1 MRKKVKGLYKN
12 NWLSWVENSEFVLA
26 MRRGLLLCI
35 PFLIIGSFCIV
46 FTSFPIPEYQ
56 EWIKTVAGGW
66 IYNAIMWIY
75 NATMGSVTLFVILAI
90 SYSYGNKAD
99 HDELGFYMLTGIV
112 SYIVFATED
121 ISDISFTIFDSTWLF
136 TGIIVAI
143 SSCLLFRRFYA
154 LSKKSVKNKYQNG
167 VDMDFRNTVLVI
179 LPVTG
184 VVLLFAA
191 VKLILVQGVGI
202 NIQNIGSYLMMHLFD
217 MIGTGLFGAVVFV
230 FLIHIMW
237 FFGIHGS
244 NMLSMVSEQ
253 LFEHGMLENMASVA
267 SGGAAMHIF
276 TKTFFDVFVLMG
288 GSGATLCLLL
298 AMLLRKK
305 KKDKTLFKVSIIPA
319 IFNINEIVLFGLP
332 VVFNPIMLIPF
343 ISVPLVLMGISAL
356 VIYLG
361 IVPIPSVQVTWTTPV
376 LFSGYLCTGSM
387 AGAIL
392 QAVLLAVG
400 AAIYTPFIKLSEV
413 YYDRMLQKNILS
425 LIKEM
430 QECEEKG
437 ERIALKT
444 GPRSKRDIVKMLTK
458 DLRTAIAKDEIM
470 LYYQPQ
476 VMNDGSIY
484 GVEALLRWKHPVA
497 GYLYPPLVIE
507 LARQDN
513 LLDELGIILIE
524 KAARDLEHLAQQF
537 TKPIHMSV
545 NISPVQFESDTFC
558 GKVKEILEKYDI
570 KNCTMCFEV
579 TEQLAL
585 ATTGIVSQRIE
596 ELRKMG
602 IPFHM
607 DDFGMGHSSMKYL
620 QNNEFEAVKLDGS
633 LVREMLDNTRSQE
646 IISGIQQMALPLNY
660 ELIAEYVE
668 TKEQKNVLEG
678 LGCHIYQGALY
689 GMAVPLHELEDFLK
703 DYDMCTAE
711 DSKLREAQPVDE
723 QLDITGGNRKK

>member
-1 MRKKVKGLYKN
+1 MLPFHKGMEEKYMKKKVKGLYKN
-12 NWLSWVENSEFVLA
+12 NWLSWLENSEFILA

-35 PFLIIGSFCIV
+35 PFLIMGSFCIV
-46 FTSFPIPEYQ
+46 LTSFPVPAWQ
-56 EWIKTVAGGW
+56 EWIRKAAGGW
-66 IYNAIMWIY
+66 IYQAVMWIY
-75 NATMGSVTLFVILAI
+75 NATMGSVTLFVILAV
-90 SYSYGNKAD
+90 SYSYGSKAD
-99 HDELGFYMLTGIV
+99 HDELGFYMLTAV
-112 SYIVFATED
+112 TSYVVFASED
-121 ISDISFTIFDSTWLF
+121 ITAVSFTIFDSTWLF
-136 TGIIVAI
+136 TGIIVTLF
-143 SSCLLFRRFYA
+143 SCLLFRKFYA
-154 LSKKSVKNKYQNG
+154 FSRKSVKNKYETG

-179 LPVTG
+179 IPVIC
-184 VVLLFAA
+184 VILIFAA
-191 VKLILVQGVGI
+191 VKLVLAQGMGV
-202 NIQNIGSYLMMHLFD
+202 NIQNIGSYLMMHLFGV
-217 MIGTGLFGAVVFV
+217 IGTGAFGAVVFV

-253 LFEHGMLENMASVA
+253 LFEQGMVENMAAVA
-267 SGGAAMHIF
+267 AGGAAAHVF

-288 GSGATLCLLL
+288 GSGATLSLLL
-298 AMLLRKK
+298 AMLVRRK

-319 IFNINEIVLFGLP
+319 LFNVNEIVLFGLP

-343 ISVPLVLMGISAL
+343 ILVPLVLLGVSAFSIAIGL
-356 VIYLG
+356 VP
-361 IVPIPSVQVTWTTPV
+361 VPSVQVTWTTPI
-376 LFSGYLCTGSM
+376 LFSGYLCTGSV

-392 QAVLLAVG
+392 QAVNLVLG
-400 AAIYTPFIKLSEV
+400 AAIYTPFIRLSEV
-413 YYDRMLQKNILS
+413 YYDRMLQKNVLS
-425 LIKEM
+425 LVKEL

-437 ERIALKT
+437 EYIVLKE

-458 DLRTAIAKDEIM
+458 DLETAVRNHGIM

-476 VMNDGSIY
+476 VMNDGSVY
-484 GVEALLRWKHPVA
+484 GVEALLRWKHPVV

-507 LARQDN
+507 LARQDDM
-513 LLDELGIILIE
+513 LDELGLILIE
-524 KAARDLEHLAQQF
+524 KAAGDLEHLSKIM

-545 NISPVQFESDTFC
+545 NISPVQFESNMFC
-558 GKVKEILEKYDI
+558 GKVKEILDRYDFG
-570 KNCTMCFEV
+570 KCTMCFEV

-585 ATTGIVSQRIE
+585 STTEIISERIE
-596 ELRKMG
+596 ELRRMG

-633 LVREMLDNTRSQE
+633 LVRDMLDNTRSQE

-689 GMAVPLHELEDFLK
+689 GMAVPLNELEDFLK
-703 DYDMCTAE
+703 EYHMLEDKTEAE
-711 DSKLREAQPVDE
+711 KPVD
-723 QLDITGGNRKK
+723 